1 MTRWYTEKKKE
12 HFYKEA
18 KRVGYRARSA
28 FKLQQIQIRFR
39 LIPKDGLVVDLGAAP
54 GGWSQ
59 VAKELV
65 GEQGSVIGADLS
77 TIQPLEGVTFIQGD
91 ITQVETVQRI
101 KELMNDRLADVVL
114 SDMSPDISGTYSV
127 DQARS
132 AWLCE
137 CALHVVDE
145 ILKPGGHFICKIFEG
160 EDTKAFIEKVKQRFT
175 IVKTFSPEASRK
187 SSSEVY
193 IIAKSLKKPYKNSAV
208 SLGHTNERVYYIGA
222 DIS

>member
-1 MTRWYTEKKKE
+1 MTRWYKEKKRE

-28 FKLQQIQIRFR
+28 FKLQQIQARFH
-39 LIPKDGLVVDLGAAP
+39 LIPKNGIIVDLGAAP

-65 GEQGSVIGADLS
+65 GEQGIVIGADLS
-77 TIQPLEGVTFIQGD
+77 NIQPLGDIQFLQGD
-91 ITQVETVQRI
+91 ITEPATVECI
-101 KELMNDRLADVVL
+101 KDLMKGKKADVVL
-114 SDMSPDISGTYSV
+114 SDMAPDISGNYSV

-137 CALHVVDE
+137 SALSVTDHV
-145 ILKPGGHFICKIFEG
+145 LRPGGHFVCKIFEG
-160 EDTKAFIEKVKQRFT
+160 EDMKDFLQKVRQRFEV
-175 IVKTFSPEASRK
+175 VKIFSPEASRK

-193 IIAKSLKKPYKNSAV
+193 IIAKSFKTTV
-208 SLGHTNERVYYIGA
+208 
-222 DIS
+222 

>member
-28 FKLQQIQIRFR
+28 FKLQQIQARFHP
-39 LIPKDGLVVDLGAAP
+39 IPKNGVVVDLGAAP

-65 GEQGSVIGADLS
+65 GEDGTVIGADLS
-77 TIQPLEGVTFIQGD
+77 SIQPLEGVLFIQGD
-91 ITQVETVQRI
+91 ITHAETVEHI
-101 KELMNDRLADVVL
+101 KDVMSGRNADVVL
-114 SDMSPDISGTYSV
+114 SDMSPDISGSYSV

-137 CALHVVDE
+137 CALHVVDQV
-145 ILKPGGHFICKIFEG
+145 LRPGGHFICKIFEG
-160 EDTKAFIEKVKQRFT
+160 EDTKTFVENVKHRFVV
-175 IVKTFSPEASRK
+175 VKTFSPEASRK

-193 IIAKSLKKPYKNSAV
+193 IIAKSFKKPYKNSCC

>member
-12 HFYKEA
+12 HFYQEA

-28 FKLQQIQIRFR
+28 FKLQQIQHRFH
-39 LIPKDGLVVDLGAAP
+39 LIPKDGIIVDLGAAP

-65 GEQGSVIGADLS
+65 GDKGLVIGADLS
-77 TIQPLEGVTFIQGD
+77 TIRPLEGVLFIQGD
-91 ITQVETVQRI
+91 VTKPETIQQMMQEMQG
-101 KELMNDRLADVVL
+101 KKADVVL
-114 SDMSPDISGTYSV
+114 SDMSPDISGNYSV

-132 AWLCE
+132 AWLCD
-137 CALHVVDE
+137 CALNAAQQ
-145 ILKPGGHFICKIFEG
+145 ILRPGGHFLCKIFEG
-160 EDTKAFIEKVKQRFT
+160 EDTKSFIENVKRHFM

-193 IIAKSLKKPYKNSAV
+193 IVAKSFKKLYKDNGILV
-208 SLGHTNERVYYIGA
+208 GQTDTRV
-222 DIS
+222 

>member
-28 FKLQQIQIRFR
+28 FKLQQIQNRFH
-39 LIPKDGLVVDLGAAP
+39 LIQRNDVVIDLGAAP

-65 GEQGSVIGADLS
+65 GEQGTVIGADLS
-77 TIQPLEGVTFIQGD
+77 SIRPLEGVDFIQGD
-91 ITQVETVQRI
+91 LTQPDTIEHI
-101 KELMNDRLADVVL
+101 KEMMGGREADVVL
-114 SDMSPDISGTYSV
+114 SDMSPDISGNYSV

-137 CALHVVDE
+137 CALTVAGQM
-145 ILKPGGHFICKIFEG
+145 LRPGGHFICKIFEG
-160 EDTKAFIEKVKQRFT
+160 EDTKEFIKKVQSQFT
-175 IVKTFSPEASRK
+175 AVKTFSPEASRK

-193 IIAKSLKKPYKNSAV
+193 VIAKSFKK
-208 SLGHTNERVYYIGA
+208 TR
-222 DIS
+222 

>member
-18 KRVGYRARSA
+18 KRTGYRARSA
-28 FKLQQIQIRFR
+28 FKLQQIQHRFN
-39 LIPKDGLVVDLGAAP
+39 LIPKSGIVVDLGAAP

-59 VAKELV
+59 VAKEIV
-65 GEQGSVIGADLS
+65 GEQGIIIGVDLS
-77 TIQPLEGVTFIQGD
+77 SIQPLENVQFLQGD
-91 ITQVETVQRI
+91 LTQTETIERI
-101 KELMNDRLADVVL
+101 KNVMNNRRADVVL
-114 SDMSPDISGTYSV
+114 SDMSPDISGCYSV

-137 CALHVVDE
+137 CALHVADQ

-160 EDTKAFIEKVKQRFT
+160 EDTKKFIENVKNRFT
-175 IVKTFSPEASRK
+175 VMKTFSPEASRK

-193 IIAKSLKKPYKNSAV
+193 IIAKSFKKYYK
-208 SLGHTNERVYYIGA
+208 E
-222 DIS
+222 

>member
-28 FKLQQIQIRFR
+28 FKLKQIQRRFH
-39 LIPKDGLVVDLGAAP
+39 LIEKDNTIIDLGAAP

-65 GEQGSVIGADLS
+65 GKHGTIIGADLS
-77 TIQPLEGVTFIQGD
+77 SIKPLDDVVFLQGD
-91 ITQVETVQRI
+91 ITAPETIERI
-101 KELMNDRLADVVL
+101 IQTMKGKKADVVL
-114 SDMSPDISGTYSV
+114 SDMSPDISGNYSV

-132 AWLCE
+132 AWLCDT
-137 CALHVVDE
+137 ALRIAAQ
-145 ILKPGGHFICKIFEG
+145 ILRPGGHFLCKIFEG
-160 EDTKAFIEKVKQRFT
+160 EDTRSFLEKVKTQFMV
-175 IVKTFSPEASRK
+175 VKTFSPEASRK

-193 IIAKSLKKPYKNSAV
+193 IVAKSFKKLYKDS
-208 SLGHTNERVYYIGA
+208 G
-222 DIS
+222 ISFG

>member
-12 HFYKEA
+12 HFYQEA

-28 FKLQQIQIRFR
+28 FKLQQIQRRFH
-39 LIPKDGLVVDLGAAP
+39 LIPKDGIIVDLGAAP

-65 GEQGSVIGADLS
+65 GPQGLVIGADLS
-77 TIQPLEGVTFIQGD
+77 TIRPLDDVIFIQGD
-91 ITQVETVQRI
+91 ITKPETIQQI
-101 KELMNDRLADVVL
+101 KETMHGKKADVVL
-114 SDMSPDISGTYSV
+114 SDMSPDISGNYSI

-132 AWLCE
+132 AWLCHH
-137 CALHVVDE
+137 ALKVAE
-145 ILKPGGHFICKIFEG
+145 QILRPGGHFLCKIFEG
-160 EDTKAFIEKVKQRFT
+160 EDTKSFIEKVKRHFMV
-175 IVKTFSPEASRK
+175 VKTFSPEASRK

-193 IIAKSLKKPYKNSAV
+193 IVAKSLKKLYKDSGISV
-208 SLGHTNERVYYIGA
+208 GQTDTRVYYIGV

>member
-28 FKLQQIQIRFR
+28 FKLQQIQDRFH
-39 LIPKDGLVVDLGAAP
+39 LIPKDGIVVDLGAAP

-65 GEQGSVIGADLS
+65 GTDGVVIGVDLS
-77 TIQPLEGVTFIQGD
+77 TIKPFEGIQFLQGD
-91 ITQVETVQRI
+91 VTKTETLEQI
-101 KELMNDRLADVVL
+101 KYLMNGRNADVVL
-114 SDMSPDISGTYSV
+114 SDMSPDISGNYSV

-132 AWLCE
+132 AWLCD
-137 CALHVVDE
+137 CALHAVTQ
-145 ILKPGGHFICKIFEG
+145 ILQPGGHFICKIFEG
-160 EDTKAFIEKVKQRFT
+160 EDTKAFIKNVKHQFMV
-175 IVKTFSPEASRK
+175 VKTFSPEASRK

-193 IIAKSLKKPYKNSAV
+193 IIAKSFKNPNKKVGTS
-208 SLGHTNERVYYIGA
+208 
-222 DIS
+222 